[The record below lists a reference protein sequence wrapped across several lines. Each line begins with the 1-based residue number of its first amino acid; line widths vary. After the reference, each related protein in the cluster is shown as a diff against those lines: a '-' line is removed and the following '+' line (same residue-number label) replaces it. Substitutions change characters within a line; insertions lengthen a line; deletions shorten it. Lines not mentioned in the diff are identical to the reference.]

1 MHFEF
6 AKNDLKTESSRLP
19 SDFVARISILELS
32 NFRHSNIHG
41 NLCLG
46 EHN

>member
-6 AKNDLKTESSRLP
+6 AKNDLKTECSCFP

-32 NFRHSNIHG
+32 NFIHSNIHG
-41 NLCLG
+41 NLCFD
-46 EHN
+46 EYN